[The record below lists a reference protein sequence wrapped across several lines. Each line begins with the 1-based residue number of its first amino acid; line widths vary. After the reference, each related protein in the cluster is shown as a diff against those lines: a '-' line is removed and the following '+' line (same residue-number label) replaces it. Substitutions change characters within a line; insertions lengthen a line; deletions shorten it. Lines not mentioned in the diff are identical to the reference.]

1 MNEIF
6 ENDIKFA
13 KLRVFYSK
21 YKKIILT
28 ISFSLV
34 LFILGSILFSY
45 LQKNSNE
52 KAGIIF
58 NNWLIQDTS
67 SEKGKE
73 ASIKAFNT
81 LISSYKNTGYT
92 KIALLNQASIDARN
106 EDYDEAINKF
116 SILIELT
123 DGFKGN
129 KLFNKIARINMARLL
144 YSQQNYK
151 EALSTLDQYSS
162 SSDALI
168 HELVGDILNKQEKYI
183 LAKEQYKMAKDKYV
197 DDTSISIVNM
207 KLANHRHIYL

>member
-28 ISFSLV
+28 ISFSIV

-207 KLANHRHIYL
+207 KLANLD

>member
-28 ISFSLV
+28 ISFILA

-73 ASIKAFNT
+73 ASVKAFNT

-207 KLANHRHIYL
+207 KLANLD

>member
-28 ISFSLV
+28 ISFSIV

-151 EALSTLDQYSS
+151 EALSILDQYAS

-207 KLANHRHIYL
+207 KLANLD

>member
-28 ISFSLV
+28 ISFSIV

-73 ASIKAFNT
+73 ASIKAVSYTHLT
-81 LISSYKNTGYT
+81 LPT
-92 KIALLNQASIDARN
+92 KA
-106 EDYDEAINKF
+106 
-116 SILIELT
+116 
-123 DGFKGN
+123 
-129 KLFNKIARINMARLL
+129 
-144 YSQQNYK
+144 
-151 EALSTLDQYSS
+151 
-162 SSDALI
+162 
-168 HELVGDILNKQEKYI
+168 
-183 LAKEQYKMAKDKYV
+183 
-197 DDTSISIVNM
+197 
-207 KLANHRHIYL
+207 

>member
-73 ASIKAFNT
+73 ASVKAFNT

-207 KLANHRHIYL
+207 KLANLDL

>member
-58 NNWLIQDTS
+58 NNWLLQDTS

-73 ASIKAFNT
+73 ASVKAFNT

-207 KLANHRHIYL
+207 KLANLD

>member
-28 ISFSLV
+28 ISFGLV

-73 ASIKAFNT
+73 ASVKAFNT

-207 KLANHRHIYL
+207 KLANLD

>member
-34 LFILGSILFSY
+34 LFILGIILFSY

-207 KLANHRHIYL
+207 KLANLD

>member
-34 LFILGSILFSY
+34 LLILGSILFSY

-73 ASIKAFNT
+73 ASVKAFNT

-207 KLANHRHIYL
+207 KLANLD

>member
-28 ISFSLV
+28 ILFSLV

-73 ASIKAFNT
+73 ASVKAFNT

-207 KLANHRHIYL
+207 KLANLD

>member
-28 ISFSLV
+28 ISFGLV

-183 LAKEQYKMAKDKYV
+183 LAKEQYKMAKDKYI

-207 KLANHRHIYL
+207 KLANLD

>member
-1 MNEIF
+1 
-6 ENDIKFA
+6 
-13 KLRVFYSK
+13 
-21 YKKIILT
+21 
-28 ISFSLV
+28 
-34 LFILGSILFSY
+34 LGSILFSY

-73 ASIKAFNT
+73 ASVKAFNT

-207 KLANHRHIYL
+207 KLANLD

>member
-28 ISFSLV
+28 ISFSLA

-73 ASIKAFNT
+73 ASVKAFNT

-207 KLANHRHIYL
+207 KLANLD

>member
-34 LFILGSILFSY
+34 LLILGSILFSY
-45 LQKNSNE
+45 LKKNSNE

-73 ASIKAFNT
+73 ASVKAFNT

-207 KLANHRHIYL
+207 KLANLD

>member
-207 KLANHRHIYL
+207 KLANLD

>member
-1 MNEIF
+1 KKNSMNEIF

-73 ASIKAFNT
+73 ASVKAFNT

-207 KLANHRHIYL
+207 KLANLD

>member
-58 NNWLIQDTS
+58 NNWLIPDTS
-67 SEKGKE
+67 SEKGIE

-207 KLANHRHIYL
+207 KLANLD

>member
-106 EDYDEAINKF
+106 EDYDEAINNF

-207 KLANHRHIYL
+207 KLANLD

>member
-21 YKKIILT
+21 YKKIILA

-73 ASIKAFNT
+73 ASVKAFNT

-207 KLANHRHIYL
+207 KLANLD

>member
-28 ISFSLV
+28 ISFSLF

-73 ASIKAFNT
+73 ASVKAFNT

-207 KLANHRHIYL
+207 KLANLD

>member
-73 ASIKAFNT
+73 ASVKAFNT

-151 EALSTLDQYSS
+151 EALSTLEQYSS

-207 KLANHRHIYL
+207 KLANLD

>member
-73 ASIKAFNT
+73 ASVKAFNT

-207 KLANHRHIYL
+207 KLANLD

>member
-28 ISFSLV
+28 ILFSLV

-58 NNWLIQDTS
+58 NNWLLQDTS

-73 ASIKAFNT
+73 ASVKAFNT

-207 KLANHRHIYL
+207 KLANLD